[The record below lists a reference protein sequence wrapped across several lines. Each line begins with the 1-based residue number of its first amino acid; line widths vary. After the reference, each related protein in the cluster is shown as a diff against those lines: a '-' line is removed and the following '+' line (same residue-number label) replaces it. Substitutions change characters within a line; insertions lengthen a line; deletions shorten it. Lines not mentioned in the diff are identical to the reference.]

1 MGNNTFI
8 KKMNGQYYIYKEK
21 KWAIIHSL
29 RKEMGNNTFIKK
41 INGQLYNH

>member
-1 MGNNTFI
+1 MGNNSLI

-29 RKEMGNNTFIKK
+29 EKKWAIIHSLRK
-41 INGQLYNH
+41 